1 MKEKNN
7 FVRKLYSLFLVVIS
21 IGLLCFFI
29 VNQSNTY
36 EKSMQNRAKYLI
48 KEIDQYRKETGK
60 LPDTLSEITKDKQY
74 NEIFILEN
82 KDNNQYIL
90 RFQIRNNCDKVYD
103 SEQQIWLKDC
113 HR

>member
-1 MKEKNN
+1 MKEKSK
-7 FVRKLYSLFLVVIS
+7 FTRKLYSLFLVIIS
-21 IGLLCFFI
+21 IGMLCFFI

-36 EKSMQNRAKYLI
+36 EKSMQNRAKHLI
-48 KEIDQYRKETGK
+48 KAIDQFKEETGK
-60 LPDTLSEITKDKQY
+60 LPTTLAEITKDEQY

-113 HR
+113 Y